1 MDPAIAILF
10 RFDFE
15 GILAD
20 PIRLGIFLEL
30 AQTII
35 ELEPRAREAAITLA
49 LRGKEIPGWSLV
61 RREGNQFVES
71 AHVHQLLRQCP
82 TSRLPAL
89 LEIVAKILGNAGENR
104 WQMRCEG
111 RPDGEKEVSQVRD
124 NGFFE
129 ETGYQGSNNHQIKK
143 GAYKDAGISTGIR
156 GNAARGSL

>member
-1 MDPAIAILF
+1 MDPAIAIAGLF

-61 RREGNQFVES
+61 RREGNRFVES
-71 AHVHQLLRQCP
+71 AHVHELLLQCS

-89 LEIVAKILGNAGENR
+89 LEIVAKTLGNVSETVG
-104 WQMRCEG
+104 RCSA
-111 RPDGEKEVSQVRD
+111 RPLG
-124 NGFFE
+124 GPM
-129 ETGYQGSNNHQIKK
+129 
-143 GAYKDAGISTGIR
+143 
-156 GNAARGSL
+156 AR